1 MNANALLA
9 VAFVSMA
16 LTLRAQ
22 EKPAQ
27 AQFDTS
33 TSRKILDWDDP
44 KWWQLMGETRAKSPG
59 VSLGKSDFVVSGPLV
74 DTFRVAPRSWR
85 ERSLG
90 EKILDLPI
98 VSLFVP
104 QPMPVSHGTGKYFA
118 WGERDRPWATS
129 AGRSLAPEGGL
140 ISISLGR

>member
-9 VAFVSMA
+9 VVFVSFA

-22 EKPAQ
+22 EKPQ

-33 TSRKILDWDDP
+33 TAKKTLDWDDP
-44 KWWQLMGETRAKSPG
+44 KWWQLMGETRQKSPG

-74 DTFRVAPRSWR
+74 DTFRVRPRSGR

-104 QPMPVSHGTGKYFA
+104 QPMPVSHGTGKYFV
-118 WGERDRPWATS
+118 WGERDRPWATV

-140 ISISLGR
+140 ISVSLGR

>member
-1 MNANALLA
+1 MTANALLA
-9 VAFVSMA
+9 VAFASFA
-16 LTLRAQ
+16 LTVGAQ

-33 TSRKILDWDDP
+33 TPKKTLDWDDP
-44 KWWQLMGETRAKSPG
+44 KWWQLMGETRQKLPS

-74 DTFRVAPRSWR
+74 DTFRARSKSWN
-85 ERSLG
+85 ERTLG

-104 QPMPVSHGTGKYFA
+104 QPMPVSRGGGKYFA
-118 WGERDRPWATS
+118 WGDRDKPWATV
-129 AGRSLAPEGGL
+129 ARRSVVPEGGL
-140 ISISLGR
+140 ISVSVGR